1 MFGFFLFSWSMCR
14 LQNAILSALPYL
26 AMWIISLVVCPISDL
41 LINRG
46 YIGVAAGRKIFNS
59 IGHWGPA
66 LALIILPYLQKEVVA
81 VTVLTIA
88 VGLDGFTY
96 CGYICNHMDLSPNFA
111 GSLMGLTNS
120 LANILSIL
128 GPTTVGLILTD
139 TKDIDVSTR
148 LSDANESDCFA
159 NDSNFQYNSLL
170 PLFGFS

>member
-1 MFGFFLFSWSMCR
+1 MFR
-14 LQNAILSALPYL
+14 LQNAVLSALPYL

-66 LALIILPYLQKEVVA
+66 LALIILPFLQGKVVA
-81 VTVLTIA
+81 VIVLTIS
-88 VGLDGFTY
+88 VGLDGFIY
-96 CGYICNHMDLSPNFA
+96 CGYMCNHMDLSPNFA
-111 GSLMGLTNS
+111 GPLMGLTNS

-139 TKDIDVSTR
+139 TEDMEVGIR
-148 LSDANESDCFA
+148 LSDTTES
-159 NDSNFQYNSLL
+159 NILL
-170 PLFGFS
+170 LIQFSI